1 METGVSSETGEVP
14 VQGWRTAFCVLLS
27 FVLLLPGAVLG
38 ILFLLMND
46 DTRAGDLLAPMLVIP
61 VASFGAFATA
71 TFLPHLIVRQGA
83 DHRTALL
90 IFGLLCVLAA
100 AGLAIDDLADPSG
113 VLQGLFRAP
122 TGRPALYLALGL
134 AAAIGGGLWGR
145 WEATRP
151 AREARRRRPR
161 QPAGRD

>member
-46 DTRAGDLLAPMLVIP
+46 DSRAGDLLAPMLVIP

-100 AGLAIDDLADPSG
+100 AGLVIDDLSDPAG
-113 VLQGLFRAP
+113 VLRGVLRAP
-122 TGRPALYLALGL
+122 LGGSALHLMVGL
-134 AAAIGGGLWGR
+134 TAAVAGSLWGG
-145 WEATRP
+145 WEATRRAP
-151 AREARRRRPR
+151 RRS
-161 QPAGRD
+161 AGRD